1 MTSLAFQ
8 LDPLFFHIPGGVG
21 TYIRRLVP
29 ALAATDPGLS
39 ITLFHS
45 RLRGGSSSPEPW
57 MHPFAREELAEGIR
71 TLYPRWSLTGRPA
84 LPASLASKD
93 LIHAPSV
100 VAVPPAGRAQK
111 LVVTV
116 HDVAFLV
123 VPSCFPM
130 RWRAVYRLGLR
141 AAVRRADAIITPSNH
156 TANDLIARTSVE
168 PSRIHVIPLAGGV
181 YELAADPESVMA
193 RLDLPRPYLLYVG
206 TIEPRKNLV
215 RLVQAY
221 KRVAAQGVPHAL
233 VLAGPRGWRN
243 EELLGEIAL
252 AGPGRVVLT
261 GALPPSDLDAVY
273 RQAVAFVYPALY
285 EGFGLPV
292 LEALARG
299 IPTICSTTSSLPEVA
314 GESAFGVDPESVES
328 IAGAIERVLHDP
340 ALAGR
345 LAEAGRERA
354 RQFSWEKTA
363 RLTLEVY
370 EHALDRLDNPGP

>member
-1 MTSLAFQ
+1 MASLAFQ
-8 LDPLFFHIPGGVG
+8 LDPLFFRIPGGVG

-29 ALAATDPGLS
+29 ALAASDPDLS

-45 RLRGGSSSPEPW
+45 RLRGGSPSPEPW

-71 TLYPRWSLTGRPA
+71 TLYPRWNLTGRPA
-84 LPASLASKD
+84 LPASLASTN

-100 VAVPPAGRAQK
+100 VAVPPAGRSQK

-123 VPSCFPM
+123 VPSCFPR

-156 TANDLIARTSVE
+156 TANDLISRASVE
-168 PSRIHVIPLAGGV
+168 PSLIHVIPLAAGV
-181 YELAADPESVMA
+181 NARADDPESVVA
-193 RLDLPRPYLLYVG
+193 RLSLPRPYLLYVG

-215 RLVQAY
+215 RLVRAY
-221 KRVAAQGVPHAL
+221 KRVAAHGVPHSL
-233 VLAGPRGWRN
+233 VLAGPRGWGD

-252 AGPGRVVLT
+252 AGPGTVVMT
-261 GALPPSDLDAVY
+261 GALPPTDLDAVY
-273 RQAVAFVYPALY
+273 RQAAAFVYPALY

-299 IPTICSTTSSLPEVA
+299 VPTICSTTSSLPEVA
-314 GESAFGVDPESVES
+314 GESALGVDPESVES
-328 IAGAIERVLHDP
+328 IAGAIERVLEDP
-340 ALAGR
+340 ALAQR
-345 LAEAGRERA
+345 LGKAGLERA
-354 RQFSWEKTA
+354 RQFSWEETA
-363 RLTLEVY
+363 RLTLKAY
-370 EHALDRLDNPGP
+370 ESAMK